1 MYTRVWDSY
10 LIPPEDA
17 LLGWTE
23 RLLPEELAF
32 LREHFQEGPRTF
44 SYPTSITYRF
54 FSGSQ
59 HILINPGEI
68 QGKHETAWRFFAESD
83 EELIHLVKIVKQC
96 ETLGKN
102 LRLEFS
108 GLFELDDRYSD
119 DFSSEEEAST

>member
-83 EELIHLVKIVKQC
+83 EELIHL
-96 ETLGKN
+96 
-102 LRLEFS
+102 RLEFS

-119 DFSSEEEAST
+119 DFSSEEEA